1 MLAEAEAVHRSKP
14 DSVKAYED
22 LLRAAVRLAETEHDG
37 LTAARA
43 YLLLSAQLQWTDED
57 EAIALA
63 TKGQRALRQVAPAEL
78 SNHETEMLNAL
89 QRDLTLTMAG
99 LYEQKGELQ
108 RARTLYNQCLWH
120 PACRNV
126 ALGHLANLC
135 LSENDAAGALQLA
148 RQMTISDSDTTD
160 IEPLVI
166 LANCYL
172 QCDSL
177 AQARKIYLHL
187 ASLLNHKTRY
197 VAQRHLAE
205 IAIRQREL
213 SALPALLDSTFSSAE
228 AVFFEALQQKEVYFH
243 ATLEQE
249 RRAEH
254 LAYRQ
259 RLTLW
264 ALCGVTVF
272 AVMVVLLLTALTR
285 HRRQIHAQR
294 LREEQRERELA
305 EERLQQQEQKIQLL
319 QRLILDKSE
328 VLQRLRAEGDSKKQL
343 SQKDWQ
349 EVEQML
355 DSVTDGFVRR
365 LRTGHPGFSEEDIQ
379 LCMLTRMN
387 LSNQVISNIYLI
399 TVSAVKHRKLKLKKD
414 GFGEYNPERP
424 LDNVLLQI

>member
-1 MLAEAEAVHRSKP
+1 MTL
-14 DSVKAYED
+14 
-22 LLRAAVRLAETEHDG
+22 
-37 LTAARA
+37 
-43 YLLLSAQLQWTDED
+43 W
-57 EAIALA
+57 
-63 TKGQRALRQVAPAEL
+63 RQ
-78 SNHETEMLNAL
+78 
-89 QRDLTLTMAG
+89 
-99 LYEQKGELQ
+99 
-108 RARTLYNQCLWH
+108 
-120 PACRNV
+120 
-126 ALGHLANLC
+126 
-135 LSENDAAGALQLA
+135 A
-148 RQMTISDSDTTD
+148 RQ
-160 IEPLVI
+160 
-166 LANCYL
+166 
-172 QCDSL
+172 
-177 AQARKIYLHL
+177 IYTHL
-187 ASLLNHKTRY
+187 ASLHNRKTRY
-197 VAQRHLAE
+197 VAQRHLTE

-213 SALPALLDSTFSSAE
+213 AALPALLDSTFSSAE
-228 AVFFEALQQKEVYFH
+228 GVFFEALQQKEVYFH

-264 ALCGVTVF
+264 ALCGVTVL
-272 AVMVVLLLTALTR
+272 AVMAVLFLAALTR

-305 EERLQQQEQKIQLL
+305 EERLEQQEQKIQLL

-343 SQKDWQ
+343 SRKDWQ

-365 LRTGHPGFSEEDIQ
+365 LRTSHPGFSEEDIQ

-414 GFGEYNPERP
+414 GFGEYDPERP
-424 LDNVLLQI
+424 LDSVLLQI

>member
-1 MLAEAEAVHRSKP
+1 MLAEAQAVHLSRP

-22 LLRAAVRLAETEHDG
+22 LLRAAVRLTETEHDG

-63 TKGQRALRQVAPAEL
+63 TKGQRALRQVVPAEL

-205 IAIRQREL
+205 IAIQQREL

>member
-1 MLAEAEAVHRSKP
+1 M
-14 DSVKAYED
+14 KAYED
-22 LLRAAVRLAETEHDG
+22 LLRAAVRLAEQEHDG
-37 LTAARA
+37 LTCARA

-63 TKGQRALRQVAPAEL
+63 TKGQQALQQVALAAL
-78 SNHETEMLNAL
+78 SVHETEMLNAL

-99 LYEQKGELQ
+99 LYEQKGELSL
-108 RARTLYNQCLWH
+108 ARSLYNQCLWH

-135 LSENDAAGALQLA
+135 LSENDAAGALELA
-148 RQMTISDSDTTD
+148 RQMTLSDDTTD
-160 IEPLVI
+160 VEARVI

-177 AQARKIYLHL
+177 EQARQIYTLL
-187 ASLLNHKTRY
+187 ASLHNRKTRY
-197 VAQRHLAE
+197 VAQRHLTE

-213 SALPALLDSTFSSAE
+213 AALPALLDSTFSSAE
-228 AVFFEALQQKEVYFH
+228 GVFFEALQQKEVYFH

-264 ALCGVTVF
+264 ALCGVTVL
-272 AVMVVLLLTALTR
+272 AVMAVLFLAALTR

-343 SQKDWQ
+343 SHKDWQ

-365 LRTGHPGFSEEDIQ
+365 LRTSHPGFSEEDIQ

-414 GFGEYNPERP
+414 GFGEYDPERP
-424 LDNVLLQI
+424 LDSVLLQI

>member
-1 MLAEAEAVHRSKP
+1 MLAEAEAVHLSKP

-22 LLRAAVRLAETEHDG
+22 LLRAAVRLAEQEHDG
-37 LTAARA
+37 LTCARA

-63 TKGQRALRQVAPAEL
+63 TKGQQALQQVAPAAL
-78 SNHETEMLNAL
+78 SVHETEMLNAL

-99 LYEQKGELQ
+99 LYEQKGELSL
-108 RARTLYNQCLWH
+108 ARTLYKQCLWH

-135 LSENDAAGALQLA
+135 LSENDAAGALELA
-148 RQMTISDSDTTD
+148 RQMTLSDDDATD
-160 IEPLVI
+160 VEARVI

-177 AQARKIYLHL
+177 EQARQIYTHL
-187 ASLLNHKTRY
+187 ASLHNRKTRY
-197 VAQRHLAE
+197 VAQRHLTE

-213 SALPALLDSTFSSAE
+213 AALPALLDSTFSSAE
-228 AVFFEALQQKEVYFH
+228 GVFFEALQQKEVYFR

-249 RRAEH
+249 RRAER

-264 ALCGVTVF
+264 ALCGVTVL
-272 AVMVVLLLTALTR
+272 AVMAVLFLAALTR

-343 SQKDWQ
+343 SHKDWQ

-365 LRTGHPGFSEEDIQ
+365 LRTSHPGFSEEDIQ

-414 GFGEYNPERP
+414 GFGEYDPERP
-424 LDNVLLQI
+424 LDSVLLQI

>member
-22 LLRAAVRLAETEHDG
+22 LLRAAVRLAEQEHDG
-37 LTAARA
+37 LTCARA

-63 TKGQRALRQVAPAEL
+63 TKGQQALQQVAPAAL
-78 SNHETEMLNAL
+78 SVHETEMLNAL

-99 LYEQKGELQ
+99 LYEQKGELSL
-108 RARTLYNQCLWH
+108 ARTLYKQCLWH

-135 LSENDAAGALQLA
+135 LSENDAAGALELA
-148 RQMTISDSDTTD
+148 RQMTLSDSDTTD
-160 IEPLVI
+160 FEARVI

-177 AQARKIYLHL
+177 EQARQIYTHL
-187 ASLLNHKTRY
+187 ASLHNRKTRY
-197 VAQRHLAE
+197 VAQRHLTE

-213 SALPALLDSTFSSAE
+213 AALPALLDSTFSSAE
-228 AVFFEALQQKEVYFH
+228 GVFFEALQQKEVYFH

-249 RRAEH
+249 RRAER

-264 ALCGVTVF
+264 ALCGVTVL
-272 AVMVVLLLTALTR
+272 AVMAVLFLAALTR

-305 EERLQQQEQKIQLL
+305 EERLEQQEQKIQLL

-343 SQKDWQ
+343 SHKDWQ

-365 LRTGHPGFSEEDIQ
+365 LRTSHPGFSEEDIQ

-414 GFGEYNPERP
+414 GFGEYDPERP
-424 LDNVLLQI
+424 LDSVLLQI